1 MTPRNPRTQ
10 ADPSPSNVGKLAVSA
25 SMVTGFRAEKY
36 GYPGR
41 RAWLGRPEDGGS
53 GQWLLN
59 GIHDVAQL
67 RFIFGEVEQVYMRE
81 HHASRAD
88 RPDIEGTMVGQL
100 SMASGIQITILQS
113 REVWVKGG
121 LRGITI
127 YGDRGSLKTT
137 ESGYVLFDRDGE
149 AETADWPTPKLSEYA
164 LEMQAFFRYVTEGRP
179 GPTSAESER
188 RSLAVV
194 QAGYESAESGQ
205 VINIAERFGSL

>member
-1 MTPRNPRTQ
+1 
-10 ADPSPSNVGKLAVSA
+10 
-25 SMVTGFRAEKY
+25 
-36 GYPGR
+36 
-41 RAWLGRPEDGGS
+41 
-53 GQWLLN
+53 
-59 GIHDVAQL
+59 
-67 RFIFGEVEQVYMRE
+67 
-81 HHASRAD
+81 
-88 RPDIEGTMVGQL
+88 MVGQL

-113 REVWVKGG
+113 REVCVKGG

-149 AETADWPTPKLSEYA
+149 AGTADWPTPELSDYA